1 MTVKTRRKPPA
12 LLAFLRNTWRGL
24 TTMRTALTL
33 LFLLAL
39 AAVPG
44 ALLPQESTN
53 ISLVDDFYEDYP
65 TIAPILAR
73 LGMFDVFASVWFA
86 AIYVLLFIS
95 LIGCLLPRTFDHAKS
110 LRAEPVLTPRR
121 LGRLPHHRI
130 AAVTDDVETV
140 RARVDERLKGW
151 RTVHRTEADGV
162 HTVSAERGYLR
173 ELGNLVFHF
182 ALVGLLVSMA
192 AGRLLGYE
200 GQVIVRADGGEFC
213 NSGIYNY
220 DSFRPGITVDGT
232 QLNPFCI
239 QVHDFTA
246 EYTHAG
252 TATYYE
258 SNVSYQEGAD
268 LETGT
273 WRDHLLR
280 VNHPLRM
287 ADDRVYLLGNGYA
300 PEFTVTFPDG
310 EERLGDVQWRPVE
323 LTTMLSEGATKFD
336 PPNTVD
342 EDERRENQLAITG
355 LLAPTPMFTEEGL
368 LTSGFPQLN
377 EPMVAVDVMR
387 GDLGNNSGRGQSIF
401 EIDQDMVDEGELV
414 RVARENL
421 AVGEE
426 IELADGTTVRFDGV
440 ERWASLQVSY
450 DPAQFWVLISSLF
463 ILGGLGL
470 SLIVKRRRLWVR
482 ITPQN
487 PGDGAG
493 RTVVEFGGLAR
504 TDQAGYGEE
513 FGRVTTELL
522 ARLRA
527 SDSVELL
534 ARLRESGSVEQP
546 ASLRESDAVEQPG
559 PVRESDAVPPSAA
572 RDEPDP
578 TETPDQAGDAASA
591 DATGAVQKPPA
602 SEPDSALGK
611 DA

>member
-1 MTVKTRRKPPA
+1 
-12 LLAFLRNTWRGL
+12 
-24 TTMRTALTL
+24 MRTALTL

-44 ALLPQESTN
+44 ALLPQESLN
-53 ISLVDDFYEDYP
+53 VSLVDDFYEDYP
-65 TIAPILAR
+65 TLAPILAR

-86 AIYVLLFIS
+86 AIYVLLFVS
-95 LIGCLLPRTFDHAKS
+95 LIGCLLPRTFDHARS

-121 LGRLPHHRI
+121 LGRLPHHRTV
-130 AAVTDDVETV
+130 AVSDDVETV
-140 RARVDERLKGW
+140 RARVEERLKGW
-151 RTVHRTEADGV
+151 RTVHRAEDDGV
-162 HTVSAERGYLR
+162 QTISAERGYLR

-239 QVHDFTA
+239 RVHDFRA
-246 EYTHAG
+246 EYTHTG
-252 TATYYE
+252 TATYFE
-258 SNVSYQEGAD
+258 SNTSYVEGAD
-268 LETGT
+268 PVDGT
-273 WRDHLLR
+273 WHDHLLR

-287 ADDRVYLLGNGYA
+287 ADDRVYLLGHGYA

-310 EERLGDVQWRPVE
+310 AERSGDVQWRPVD
-323 LTTMLSEGATKFD
+323 LPTMLSEGATKFD
-336 PPNTVD
+336 PPNTLD
-342 EDERRENQLAITG
+342 EQERRENQIAVTG

-368 LTSGFPQLN
+368 LTSGFPELN

-387 GDLGNNSGRGQSIF
+387 GDLGNNDGRGQSIF
-401 EIDQDMVDEGELV
+401 EIDQQMVEDGALE
-414 RVARENL
+414 RVARQNL

-426 IELADGTTVRFDGV
+426 IELDDGTTVRFDGV
-440 ERWASLQVSY
+440 ERWTSLQVSY
-450 DPAQFWVLISSLF
+450 DPAQLWVLVSSMF

-482 ITPQN
+482 ITPQ
-487 PGDGAG
+487 GSGAGTG

-513 FGRVTTELL
+513 FTGLTTEVIAGLG
-522 ARLRA
+522 
-527 SDSVELL
+527 E
-534 ARLRESGSVEQP
+534 P
-546 ASLRESDAVEQPG
+546 TAV
-559 PVRESDAVPPSAA
+559 APPSA
-572 RDEPDP
+572 RDASAEP
-578 TETPDQAGDAASA
+578 PDQAGDAASA
-591 DATGAVQKPPA
+591 DATGAADEPPV